1 MEPPMVS
8 ARVFKAVQAVD
19 VEALSSYPDPELRPV
34 LASLVRMSLIAS
46 LDKSTACYE
55 GRTAV
60 LRILSRVELVN
71 QLVALLSIEFHSLET
86 DVKKE
91 MALRSKLGAA
101 NSSESVLSP
110 NVSHSPALEFER
122 YEAERRL
129 RLVLAELLAIMGQLQ
144 KNKEESGSSSATS
157 SSTNSAFTTKTSEL
171 FDQIVYLSEVC
182 DVLAIAMAELP
193 NLLSPPD
200 VAEALLRLKYGPE
213 IICHMVANQPD
224 SFNDGELYFFVMTF
238 SSLTNLFFCTV
249 VNHLLRNGDKQDDT
263 TGTNNLRHKAL
274 LLLCRMQPSQTLY
287 VRNKC
292 IELTKMPSLAV
303 ALTLEHCSK
312 HINVNVVSFMTG
324 LLLGADPQVRSWISF
339 YIRNGQ
345 KKHNESLAAFRAKLL
360 LQLKG
365 LVQEAKM
372 YQQRDGAICQHVAV
386 RASAMLRLY
395 TALKGIAG
403 LK

>member
-1 MEPPMVS
+1 MVS

>member
-224 SFNDGELYFFVMTF
+224 SFNDGEFYFFVMTF